1 MLFKHK
7 EEEEK
12 QASIEKCSE
21 KNTWDANIIVLNMNT
36 IKERNMQDPLE
47 VEPPPG
53 LLTIPQVAEYLGV
66 CRAHVYKLIQNGLPV
81 IRLGRLVR
89 IQMTSLQRWLEEQ
102 EEITH
107 L

>member
-1 MLFKHK
+1 
-7 EEEEK
+7 
-12 QASIEKCSE
+12 
-21 KNTWDANIIVLNMNT
+21 MNT
-36 IKERNMQDPLE
+36 SKEQHMQESFEAVPL
-47 VEPPPG
+47 PG

-66 CRAHVYKLIQNGLPV
+66 CRAHVYKLINNGLPV